1 MLHPVGVKLFDVKA
15 QLGVLKISAYE
26 HDHDDWNK
34 IFKEKNIAIAMSIRI
49 MTKLVSGIEV
59 IMVMVT
65 ESFLN
70 NRFIR
75 L

>member
-26 HDHDDWNK
+26 HDWNK
-34 IFKEKNIAIAMSIRI
+34 IFKEKKIAIAMSIRI

-59 IMVMVT
+59 IMVIVT